1 MAKKHYKA
9 FKRQLEVTSPKG
21 TFIPNSQKPKI
32 FALGSILLGLFFLNG
47 LFFGYLFGKKS

>member
-21 TFIPNSQKPKI
+21 TFVPNSQKPKI
-32 FALGSILLGLFFLNG
+32 FALVAILLGVFFLKG
-47 LFFGYLFGKKS
+47 LFLGFLFSKKD